1 MALGMMSVALSTSRE
16 GQTLNWP
23 ADTMS
28 VASSTST
35 RGAQTL
41 DWLCNEIQREEGER
55 KYVFDLGYMVDLRRV
70 FLNNPEKHKQT
81 IIAHINSLFSYIE
94 SQTNCPIELFYIG
107 KTYVHKAKNR
117 REFDPMNPDTWK
129 KRE

>member
-1 MALGMMSVALSTSRE
+1 MALGMMSVALSTFRE

-41 DWLCNEIQREEGER
+41 DWLYNEIQREGGER
-55 KYVFDLGYMVDLRRV
+55 KYVCD
-70 FLNNPEKHKQT
+70 
-81 IIAHINSLFSYIE
+81 
-94 SQTNCPIELFYIG
+94 PIYGGF
-107 KTYVHKAKNR
+107 
-117 REFDPMNPDTWK
+117 K
-129 KRE
+129 KSVSK